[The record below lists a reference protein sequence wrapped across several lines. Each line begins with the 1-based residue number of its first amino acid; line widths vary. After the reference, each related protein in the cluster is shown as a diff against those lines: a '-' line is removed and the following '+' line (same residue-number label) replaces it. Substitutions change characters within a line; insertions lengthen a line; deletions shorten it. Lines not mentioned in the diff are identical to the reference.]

1 MQQCCITNIINAKK
15 RKKMTVMAVLA
26 KPSDSLSVIKA
37 EKTKEFIKEFN
48 SSKPTK
54 EMEEAC
60 RKAGKLFGHAK

>member
-1 MQQCCITNIINAKK
+1 MAA
-15 RKKMTVMAVLA
+15 MAVLA
-26 KPSDSLSVIKA
+26 KPSKSLPVIKA

-48 SSKPTK
+48 NSKPTK